1 LRSLRK
7 FYRFNVLEPIVVE
20 SAAWKLPAGSRSDA
34 ARRGASSVDEL
45 TLGVVQVTLRNAM
58 HARALLDV
66 PVLHP
71 PPGFVARALLPESST
86 VDDGVDPVIRA
97 FDAQCHLEPGES
109 LRRLF
114 AVQRTPRASD
124 LLTGD
129 AEEEEEDPH
138 HQLAALRDAGWLKV
152 SWRAAMGDGG
162 SIVTPPITWKRLPSD
177 EINEDPA
184 TSGGQTAVV
193 APRRLVEV
201 ELQNLPPKRCFK
213 LGVVTPVTSVVR
225 NRSERDL
232 SLQLQW

>member
-1 LRSLRK
+1 MRSLRK

-20 SAAWKLPAGSRSDA
+20 SVAWRLPSGSRSDA
-34 ARRGASSVDEL
+34 ARRGASSVDDL

-66 PVLHP
+66 PVLNP
-71 PPGFVARALLPESST
+71 PPGFVARALLPEST
-86 VDDGVDPVIRA
+86 VVDADDPVRA

-129 AEEEEEDPH
+129 LNAEVEEEDPH

-152 SWRAAMGDGG
+152 SWRAAMGDG
-162 SIVTPPITWKRLPSD
+162 D
-177 EINEDPA
+177 
-184 TSGGQTAVV
+184 
-193 APRRLVEV
+193 
-201 ELQNLPPKRCFK
+201 
-213 LGVVTPVTSVVR
+213 
-225 NRSERDL
+225 
-232 SLQLQW
+232 